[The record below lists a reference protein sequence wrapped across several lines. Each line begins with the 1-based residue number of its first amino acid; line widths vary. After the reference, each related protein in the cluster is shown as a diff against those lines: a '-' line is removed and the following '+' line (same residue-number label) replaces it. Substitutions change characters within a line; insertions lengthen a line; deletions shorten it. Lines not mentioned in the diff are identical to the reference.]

1 MGRVVNV
8 AATFQKDVLI
18 FITLKFSGFPL
29 PPLLEIKLRAFY
41 ILPKSSTTELSFLL
55 HLFFSDA
62 TRDQIYSAHT
72 KNTLSYT
79 LVHE

>member
-41 ILPKSSTTELSFLL
+41 ILPKSSTTELSLAFGFRRQGLTMWL
-55 HLFFSDA
+55 M
-62 TRDQIYSAHT
+62 
-72 KNTLSYT
+72 
-79 LVHE
+79 